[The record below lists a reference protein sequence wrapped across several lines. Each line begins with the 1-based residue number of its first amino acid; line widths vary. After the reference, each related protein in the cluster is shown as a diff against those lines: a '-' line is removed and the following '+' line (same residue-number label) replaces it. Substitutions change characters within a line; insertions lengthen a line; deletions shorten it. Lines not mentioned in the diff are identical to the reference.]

1 MEGALLRH
9 GPSVISSLRVE
20 GWFCL
25 HRTVRDSGLSV
36 EGSTLDTEP
45 STIWGINVEGSV
57 LENGTVRGFGL
68 QRGWFRSGRWT
79 FHDAGHFRG
88 RLGPEEWNLPRFRTS
103 ARRVPLWML
112 NLP

>member
-1 MEGALLRH
+1 MEPSAIWGISMEGALLKH

-45 STIWGINVEGSV
+45 SMIWGINVEGSV
-57 LENGTVRGFGL
+57 LENGTVREME
-68 QRGWFRSGRWT
+68 
-79 FHDAGHFRG
+79 H
-88 RLGPEEWNLPRFRTS
+88 
-103 ARRVPLWML
+103 
-112 NLP
+112 